1 MSAFSFGFDANPVF
15 AAALKKPEAPAA
27 SQALSRAHWFC
38 NKGDTVFEVGEPA
51 RLWRVVSGVLC
62 LVQRDHDAQ
71 HLMSLALPG
80 DLLGIEALCRIPHP
94 LPHRLRAEALTDV
107 VLVPVDPASEGERQ
121 QLMVAALL
129 QQQQRSHDTSQLRT
143 GPVLLRVAALLKVLG
158 HAAALVG
165 EPQDPD
171 ALRGSLPVLR
181 ELALVVDA
189 KHETVCRVLSQ
200 LLPPRTRKSGPRR
213 CTAAGAAVSAS
224 ARAAVQAL
232 GLSAKPDRQLEGA
245 MA

>member
-1 MSAFSFGFDANPVF
+1 MSAFSFGFEASPVLPS
-15 AAALKKPEAPAA
+15 A
-27 SQALSRAHWFC
+27 QWFC
-38 NKGDTVFEVGEPA
+38 NQGDTVFEAGQTA

-62 LVQRDHDAQ
+62 LVQREHDAQ

-80 DLLGIEALCRIPHP
+80 DLLGIEALCQIPHP

-107 VLVPVDPASEGERQ
+107 VLVPVEPASEGERQ

-129 QQQQRSHDTSQLRT
+129 QQQQRSHDMAQLRT
-143 GPVLLRVAALLKVLG
+143 GPVLPRVATLLKVLG

-171 ALRGSLPVLR
+171 ALRASLPALR

-189 KHETVCRVLSQ
+189 KHETVCRALSQ
-200 LLPPRTRKSGPRR
+200 LLPPRTRKSGPRPW
-213 CTAAGAAVSAS
+213 TAAGAVASAS
-224 ARAAVQAL
+224 ARAAAQAL
-232 GLSAKPDRQLEGA
+232 GLSVAPDRQLEGA